1 MTKTRKTVWA
11 FDPMWTRVEHL
22 DDEGKPLG
30 YVTFERR
37 VNPSTPQPP
46 PNLAR
51 MLASATMRACFG
63 LAAILRHR
71 ETARQ

>member
-37 VNPSTPQPP
+37 LNPPTPQPP

-51 MLASATMRACFG
+51 TLASTTMRACFG
-63 LAAILRHR
+63 LAAMLRRR
-71 ETARQ
+71 ETAQQ